1 MKILTRDIYIY
12 MYMYVA
18 NRERGPLR
26 VGGGDRVI
34 GVQEGMGKTDPPLFS

>member
-1 MKILTRDIYIY
+1 
-12 MYMYVA
+12 MYVA

-34 GVQEGMGKTDPPLFS
+34 GVQEGMGMVLNGEKSGG